1 MVRAARGARRPPAKV
16 LDVLGGEVESQV
28 TLYVYADSDVP
39 RFQQRGKVLSNAELV
54 WLLERLKLAILTDC
68 FTDVVE
74 EGDDG

>member
-1 MVRAARGARRPPAKV
+1 
-16 LDVLGGEVESQV
+16 VETQV

-74 EGDDG
+74 EWDDG